1 MRYYYKL
8 VGHTPVAVN
17 SLSEWRDYLHSVQ
30 DSGQHLVAETI
41 VGDAKVSTSF
51 SGFDLTFGDPPLLF
65 ETMVLGGP
73 HHGRMQRYSTWE
85 QALTGHDRTVVEVM
99 TTSPPDK

>member
-1 MRYYYKL
+1 MRYYKL

-17 SLSEWRDYLHSVQ
+17 SLSEWLDYLHSAQ
-30 DSGQHLVAETI
+30 DSAKHLVAETT
-41 VGDAKVSTSF
+41 VGSSKISTTF

-73 HHGRMQRYSTWE
+73 HHGRMQRYSTWSE
-85 QALTGHDRTVVEVM
+85 ARFGHDDTVIQVM
-99 TTSPPDK
+99 TTSPPSE

>member
-1 MRYYYKL
+1 MRYYKL

-17 SLSEWRDYLHSVQ
+17 SLSEWQEYLHSAQ
-30 DSGQHLVAETI
+30 NLVAETI
-41 VGDAKVSTSF
+41 VGSSKISTSF
-51 SGFDLTFGDPPLLF
+51 SGFDLTFGEPPLLF

-85 QALTGHDRTVVEVM
+85 QALKGHDDTVIQVM
-99 TTSPPDK
+99 TIMPPSE

>member
-1 MRYYYKL
+1 MRYYKL

-17 SLSEWRDYLHSVQ
+17 SLSEWQEYLHSAQ
-30 DSGQHLVAETI
+30 NLVAETI
-41 VGDAKVSTSF
+41 VGSSKISTSF
-51 SGFDLTFGDPPLLF
+51 SGFDLTFGEPPLLF

-85 QALTGHDRTVVEVM
+85 QALKGHDDSVIQVM
-99 TTSPPDK
+99 TTMPPSE